1 MMTYLCLHHG
11 RPLSAKVA
19 DGLEHVNNTLILH
32 TLKHLTQGDENPSA
46 THTRT
51 ENKNIPFRCE
61 KFTSM
66 SHLHMTNNSSFLAAP
81 IGVIK
86 AVHLPLSYSVDHFL
100 SASGISCT
108 NLA

>member
-51 ENKNIPFRCE
+51 ENENTINYLGVK
-61 KFTSM
+61 
-66 SHLHMTNNSSFLAAP
+66 HLLQCP
-81 IGVIK
+81 IFK
-86 AVHLPLSYSVDHFL
+86 
-100 SASGISCT
+100 
-108 NLA
+108 